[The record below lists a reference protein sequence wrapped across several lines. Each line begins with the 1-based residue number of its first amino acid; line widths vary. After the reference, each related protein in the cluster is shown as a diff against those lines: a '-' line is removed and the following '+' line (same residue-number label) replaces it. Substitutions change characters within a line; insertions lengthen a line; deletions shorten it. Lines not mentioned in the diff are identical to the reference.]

1 MLRESQFNLL
11 SCGEEGV
18 SCRNVGQVLSGAN
31 QMNDPSITMSLLVSL
46 ALARVYMGYWT
57 TPTGENQRLRRESQ
71 LASSYKLL
79 DN

>member
-46 ALARVYMGYWT
+46 ALARVSMGYWT
-57 TPTGENQRLRRESQ
+57 TPMHRRESQ
-71 LASSYKLL
+71 LASSSILL